1 MNDYQHGDYMSKY
14 GDQSDVINKGGHP
27 RAPMNPYP
35 EQSNTLFEY
44 KYGPEIT
51 YNRGPQRFQE
61 GVETDTDVPYDF
73 QRGAYVDTQSGARP
87 NIPQDGDIVLHKWP
101 AETMKQ
107 RAHMG
112 SASWIEAPEVLGDFV
127 TGTQS
132 GEGPRRWE
140 YAFNSGLHQNRP
152 NAVRIDG

>member
-1 MNDYQHGDYMSKY
+1 MEKYQYGDYMSKY
-14 GDQSDVINKGGHP
+14 GDQSSPINQGGHP
-27 RAPMNPYP
+27 KAPTNVYP
-35 EQSNTLFEY
+35 EQSETVFET

-51 YNRGPQRFQE
+51 GNRGPQRFQE
-61 GVETDTDVPYDF
+61 GIETDTDVPNDF
-73 QRGAYVDTQSGARP
+73 ARGAYADTA
-87 NIPQDGDIVLHKWP
+87 PQNGRLAVPDTESVFKRAP
-101 AETMKQ
+101 ETMKQ
-107 RAHMG
+107 RAHVG

-152 NAVRIDG
+152 NAVRIG